1 MAKLTEEEL
10 LKYFRPDLNQA
21 RRRTF
26 EKTESTVFLLDPELK
41 QLGYL
46 KKFMVSTHGCQSNE
60 VDSEVIAGILENM
73 GFTRTQNIEET
84 DLYIINT
91 CAIRETAET
100 KAWSELGRVI
110 KFKRHNPNLIIGM
123 CGCMTQE
130 PKTIERILKK
140 VPELDLVFGTHNI
153 YRLPEYIKTAVL
165 SRERVVEV
173 YSIQGEIVENLP
185 QTHRFSHKAFVNIM
199 YGCDEFCTFCIVPYT
214 RGKER
219 SREPNEIVAEIKDL
233 KERGFME
240 VTLLGQNV
248 NSYGRDFKDRDYTF
262 GNLLFDIAKTEIPR
276 IRFMTSYP
284 RDIDEIC
291 IKALTEIPQVMPY
304 LHLPVQSGS
313 NSVLR
318 RMNRHYTKELYLEKI
333 NSIKSLRPDFTV
345 TTDIIVAFP
354 GETES
359 DFQDTLDLVKAV
371 EYDGAFTFIFSP
383 REGTP
388 AAKFRDET
396 PLEVKKERLARLNKL
411 TSYYA
416 KQSSLRYVG
425 KVLDVLVDGF
435 SRSNSEVLAGYSAE
449 NKLVNFLGSSDKIG
463 KIVKVKITKANS
475 YHLFGEEVK

>member
-10 LKYFRPDLNQA
+10 LKYFRPDLNKA

-41 QLGYL
+41 HFGYL

-73 GFTRTQNIEET
+73 GFTRAKCIEET

-333 NSIKSLRPDFTV
+333 NAIKSLRPDFTV

-354 GETES
+354 GETEA

-388 AAKFRDET
+388 AAKFKDET

-411 TSYYA
+411 TSFYA

-475 YHLFGEEVK
+475 YHLFGEEVN

>member
-41 QLGYL
+41 YLGYL

-73 GFTRTQNIEET
+73 GFTRALNIEET

-153 YRLPEYIKTAVL
+153 YRLPEYIKTALL
-165 SRERVVEV
+165 SKERVVEV

-333 NSIKSLRPDFTV
+333 NAIKALRPDFTV

-354 GETES
+354 GETEA

-388 AAKFRDET
+388 AAKFRDDT

-411 TSYYA
+411 TSFYA

-435 SRSNSEVLAGYSAE
+435 SRSNEEVLAGYSAE

>member
-1 MAKLTEEEL
+1 MVKLTEEEL

-26 EKTESTVFLLDPELK
+26 EKTESTVFLLDPDLK
-41 QLGYL
+41 TFGHL

-60 VDSEVIAGILENM
+60 VDSEVISGILENM
-73 GFTRTQNIEET
+73 SFTKAQSIDET
-84 DLYIINT
+84 DVYIINT

-100 KAWSELGRVI
+100 KAWSELGRII
-110 KFKRHNPNLIIGM
+110 KFKRHNPDLIIGM

-140 VPELDLVFGTHNI
+140 VPELDIVFGTHNI

-165 SRERVVEV
+165 SKERVVEV

-185 QTHRFSHKAFVNIM
+185 QTHKFAHKAFVNIM

-219 SREPNEIVAEIKDL
+219 SREPIEIISEVQALAD
-233 KERGFME
+233 RGYME

-248 NSYGRDFKDRDYTF
+248 NSYGRDFKDRTYTF
-262 GNLLFDIAKTEIPR
+262 GHLLFDLAKTKIPR

-291 IKALTEIPQVMPY
+291 IKAITELKQVMPY

-313 NSVLR
+313 NLVLR

-333 NSIKSLRPDFTV
+333 NAIKALRPEVTV

-371 EYDGAFTFIFSP
+371 GYDGAFTFIFSP

-388 AAKFRDET
+388 ASKFKDYT

-425 KVLDVLVDGF
+425 KVLDVLVDGY
-435 SRSNSEVLAGYSAE
+435 SRSNNAILSGYSAE
-449 NKLVNFLGSSDKIG
+449 NKLVNFVGSSDKIG

-475 YHLFGEEVK
+475 YHLFGEEV